1 MVNLL
6 MMLLALGITSG
17 APIAPCVSQD
27 GCYCQ
32 QTQNEY
38 IDLQPIGN
46 VTFNLIDDSGTFKYK
61 FELCQT
67 FNLPA
72 NCSSVYGCQFN
83 SIINQYND
91 IASSPPEFA
100 DIYTIR
106 YNTSSNITSFVQL
119 YCTNGT
125 DSFVLVNNTDPSHLQ
140 FRLETRHACPQML
153 HTTVSP
159 STTLSTSTTSNT
171 TTAHANTTASS
182 TTAHSNTTAV
192 TTSPTTHVTNSTAS
206 SYTTASTSPLTTLTT
221 TTGKPLSSTTHI
233 SSTTH
238 SGAMKSHGSASIQGL
253 DGQVTRR
260 MDKS

>member
-17 APIAPCVSQD
+17 APMAPCVSQD

-46 VTFNLIDDSGTFKYK
+46 VTFNLNDASGKFNYE

-67 FNLPA
+67 FNLTA
-72 NCSSVYGCQFN
+72 DCSSVYGCQFN
-83 SIINQYND
+83 SLISQYND
-91 IASSPPEFA
+91 IASSPPEFV

-106 YNTSSNITSFVQL
+106 YKTSSNITSFVQL

-153 HTTVSP
+153 STTVSP
-159 STTLSTSTTSNT
+159 TTLSTSTTSNT

-182 TTAHSNTTAV
+182 TTAHSNTTTV

-206 SYTTASTSPLTTLTT
+206 SNTTASTSPLTTSTT
-221 TTGKPLSSTTHI
+221 TAGKPSSSTTHI

-238 SGAMKSHGSASIQGL
+238 SGAMTSHGYVSFPI
-253 DGQVTRR
+253 VFTRC
-260 MDKS
+260 K